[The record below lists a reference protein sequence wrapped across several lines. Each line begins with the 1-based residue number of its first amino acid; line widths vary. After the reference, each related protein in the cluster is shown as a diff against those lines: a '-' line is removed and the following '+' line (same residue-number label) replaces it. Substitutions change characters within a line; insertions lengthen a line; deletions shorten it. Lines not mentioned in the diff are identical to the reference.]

1 MTKKHP
7 LGLHPSSEGRKKHPK
22 VKYFSMEDVKM
33 GMAIEKR
40 EKAIEEKARHPFY
53 KQRKKSFWF

>member
-1 MTKKHP
+1 MRKNT
-7 LGLHPSSEGRKKHPK
+7 LNLHPSSEGRKKHPK

-33 GMAIEKR
+33 GMAIE
-40 EKAIEEKARHPFY
+40 ETARHPFY